1 MHDVLIILLFW
12 AMVLAPCMVAM
23 HTGVHRETEKEV

>member
-1 MHDVLIILLFW
+1 MRDIVIIMLFW

-23 HTGVHRETEKEV
+23 HTGAHLDTEDGQ